1 MDWLSVVQGKSNGQF
16 FQFLQV
22 YARSQ
27 CYCKKNFTQANSNTY
42 MQPIALCKE
51 LIKKMLI
58 QHLNTSKVQMLG
70 RLLAG
75 GEGQNLINAKF
86 EPYN

>member
-1 MDWLSVVQGKSNGQF
+1 MVRGKSNDLF
-16 FQFLQV
+16 FSVFASV
-22 YARSQ
+22 
-27 CYCKKNFTQANSNTY
+27 CYKSMLLLKNFTQANSNTS
-42 MQPIALCKE
+42 MQPNALCKE

>member
-1 MDWLSVVQGKSNGQF
+1 
-16 FQFLQV
+16 
-22 YARSQ
+22 
-27 CYCKKNFTQANSNTY
+27 

-58 QHLNTSKVQMLG
+58 QHLSTSKVQMLG

>member
-1 MDWLSVVQGKSNGQF
+1 
-16 FQFLQV
+16 
-22 YARSQ
+22 
-27 CYCKKNFTQANSNTY
+27 

-51 LIKKMLI
+51 LIKKKMLI

-75 GEGQNLINAKF
+75 GERQNLINAKF

>member
-1 MDWLSVVQGKSNGQF
+1 ML
-16 FQFLQV
+16 
-22 YARSQ
+22 
-27 CYCKKNFTQANSNTY
+27 
-42 MQPIALCKE
+42 PIALCKE